1 MAALNPMQLMNML
14 KNGNPQQ
21 VAEQIIKTNYA
32 NDPMMMNLLQM
43 GQKGDIQGLK
53 QYAQQYLGQQGKN
66 FDTEMNNL
74 MQAIK
79 GL

>member
-66 FDTEMNNL
+66 FDAEMNNL

>member
-1 MAALNPMQLMNML
+1 MAVLNPNQLLAML
-14 KNGNPQQ
+14 KEDNPQA
-21 VAEQIIKTNYA
+21 VAQQIIRTNFA
-32 NDPMMMNLLQM
+32 NDPMMMNVLQM

-53 QYAQQYLGQQGKN
+53 QFAQQYLSQQGRN
-66 FDTEMNNL
+66 FDDEMNKL

>member
-1 MAALNPMQLMNML
+1 MAVLNPNQLLVML
-14 KNGNPQQ
+14 KEDNPQA
-21 VAEQIIKTNYA
+21 VAQQIIRTNFA
-32 NDPMMMNLLQM
+32 NDPMMMNVLQM

-53 QYAQQYLGQQGKN
+53 QFAQQYLSQQGRN
-66 FDTEMNNL
+66 FDDEMNKL